1 MGGKDKPNP
10 KVQLLIFIV
19 KALTLAIWF
28 ATLVSFLLAK
38 PGAQNKNVLTYL
50 LTGST
55 QLKLTEMEMLHMQ
68 DVRTWFLVLELASF
82 VWVIPQDVYPGRRTS
97 VIILLLTLGFVTIT
111 LLRFDTVWNYIHH
124 VLFRNQLWILPIDS
138 YLIEHFFRHIFS
150 SRGLRLWHLDSSL
163 VKNTSTCV
171 QLQQ

>member
-50 LTGST
+50 LAY
-55 QLKLTEMEMLHMQ
+55 
-68 DVRTWFLVLELASF
+68 R
-82 VWVIPQDVYPGRRTS
+82 
-97 VIILLLTLGFVTIT
+97 
-111 LLRFDTVWNYIHH
+111 
-124 VLFRNQLWILPIDS
+124 
-138 YLIEHFFRHIFS
+138 
-150 SRGLRLWHLDSSL
+150 
-163 VKNTSTCV
+163 
-171 QLQQ
+171 